1 MRVGIRFKDLTPE
14 VRMQYKVPETI
25 KGIVITAV
33 KNDSPASDI
42 GIRVGNVISQIAQVN
57 IESAE
62 QAKKIIN
69 KSINQNMESILIQI
83 FQDGF
88 PKFAPLKLK

>member
-1 MRVGIRFKDLTPE
+1 MPGFGFLLGISSANSISLLQTLSNYLECQPLSSH
-14 VRMQYKVPETI
+14 Q
-25 KGIVITAV
+25 
-33 KNDSPASDI
+33 
-42 GIRVGNVISQIAQVN
+42 RVGNVIAQIAQVN

-69 KSINQNMESILIQI
+69 KSINPNMESILIQI